1 MRVNSMDLPDMIGPI
16 VNPEPEV
23 IHSRTAIIWGQDDLL
38 ARAIGSFLKDTEWYA
53 VRVPNN
59 GDVENLLREIRRVN
73 PEVVILCGYKSE
85 DSALALHLI
94 EEQLFLKVVTL
105 GLDSNHMQVY
115 SKKNVLLREASDLL
129 SILENGNIP
138 DCTSAKEVDQDQ

>member
-1 MRVNSMDLPDMIGPI
+1 MDLLDMIGPI

-23 IHSRTAIIWGQDDLL
+23 IHSRTAILWGQDDLL
-38 ARAIGSFLKDTEWYA
+38 AQAIGSFLKDTEWYV

-59 GDVENLLREIRRVN
+59 GDVETLLREIRRLN

-85 DSALALHLI
+85 DSAIALHLI
-94 EEQLFLKVVTL
+94 EERPSLKVVTL

-115 SKKNVLLREASDLL
+115 SKQNVLLREASDLL

-138 DCTSAKEVDQDQ
+138 DCTPGKEVDSVQ